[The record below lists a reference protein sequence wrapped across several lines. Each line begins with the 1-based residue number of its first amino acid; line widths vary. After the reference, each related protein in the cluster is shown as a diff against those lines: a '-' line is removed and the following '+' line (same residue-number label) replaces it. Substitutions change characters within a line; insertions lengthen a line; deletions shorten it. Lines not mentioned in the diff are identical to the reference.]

1 MYDLAIIGAGPAGM
15 SAAVYAARYKMKVTM
30 VGTLPGGYINDAHLV
45 ENWLGEKSIAGTELV
60 EKFLSHVKSMDVDV
74 NAHAAKGIIKKED
87 GFDIVTDKDTVQAK
101 RIILA
106 IGTERKKLGIK
117 GENEFLGKG
126 VSYCT
131 TCDGFFFRDKVVAV
145 IGGSDS
151 ACTGSL
157 MLADIASKVYLVYRQ
172 GELRAEP
179 SWVCEVKNN
188 PKIELILNANP
199 EEVVGDTVVRKLK
212 LDNGTEIDVDGI
224 FVEIGTT
231 PGAALVSQLE
241 VKTDDKGYIVVDD
254 AQKTN
259 IDGVWAAGDITTKN
273 SKLKQIVIA
282 AAEGSLATYSAY
294 LDKKSTEK

>member
-1 MYDLAIIGAGPAGM
+1 MYDLVIIGTGPAGM
-15 SAAVYAARYKMKVTM
+15 SAAVYAARYKMKVAL
-30 VGTLPGGYINDAHLV
+30 VGAYPGGYVNEAHLV
-45 ENWLGEKSIAGTELV
+45 ENWLGEKSIPGAELV
-60 EKFLSHVKSMDVDV
+60 AKYIDHVKSLPIDVQ
-74 NAHAAKGIIKKED
+74 AHGVKGIVQKDGHFQVVTEKEN
-87 GFDIVTDKDTVQAK
+87 IETE

-117 GENEFLGKG
+117 GEDEFLGKG

-131 TCDGFFFRDKVVAV
+131 TCDGYFFRDKVVAV

-179 SWVCEVKNN
+179 SWVCDVKAH

-199 EEVVGDTVVRKLK
+199 EEVTGDTVVRGLK
-212 LDNGTEIDVDGI
+212 LDNGQTLDLDGI

-231 PGAALVSQLE
+231 PGAALVGQLGI
-241 VKTDDKGYIVVDD
+241 KTDDKGYIVVDD
-254 AQKTN
+254 NQKTN
-259 IDGVWAAGDITTKN
+259 VDGVWAAGDITTKN
-273 SKLKQIVIA
+273 AKLKQIVIA

-294 LDKKSTEK
+294 LDKKSTQK